1 MWLLPLFLRSRIV
14 HAMRWSCLLWWL
26 LTEMISTT
34 TFAEKRKLPTT
45 PSETIDGQELLQHLQ
60 QKKANDRSDIVK
72 LVTKAAS
79 RNNNEE
85 EQKDMKKTGL
95 VVIPGLGRVDRLD
108 TVLHNLRMLAGG
120 GYLTKRTGKMSRQ
133 GQKNSPKDLSTGGGG
148 YHQQQQQQ
156 WDCVIYIYAD
166 RNDPKTA
173 GTIAL
178 ITIQLYVPCSH
189 ISWTTVFLLYLTNEP
204 PTVCNSLALLNVHMY
219 LPIITLSVPIIFSL

>member
-1 MWLLPLFLRSRIV
+1 
-14 HAMRWSCLLWWL
+14 MRWSCLLWWL
-26 LTEMISTT
+26 LTEMIPSTI
-34 TFAEKRKLPTT
+34 FAEKLKLPTT
-45 PSETIDGQELLQHLQ
+45 PSETIDGQELSQHLQ
-60 QKKANDRSDIVK
+60 QKKANVHSDIGK
-72 LVTKAAS
+72 LVTNAAS

-85 EQKDMKKTGL
+85 QKDTKKTGL
-95 VVIPGLGRVDRLD
+95 VVIPGLGRADRLD

-133 GQKNSPKDLSTGGGG
+133 GQKNSPKDSSTGGGG
-148 YHQQQQQQ
+148 YHQQRQQ

-189 ISWTTVFLLYLTNEP
+189 ISWTTVFLLYLANEP

-219 LPIITLSVPIIFSL
+219 LPIITLSFPIIFSL